1 MILTAVF
8 RLCGQFE
15 TGPTAVCDQSNVR
28 INAPIS
34 PPPEKTESIAV
45 ELMLSLFP
53 TPSSAVSGSWA
64 RCSPTPKSSPR
75 TPYFSVL
82 HTGVARAHALGPMS
96 WILKSAALLLLAEAY
111 ERTHACLLRGSTL
124 SPKPL
129 STDTNCRCRRHTRC
143 CSHQLRPQRS
153 SPGS

>member
-64 RCSPTPKSSPR
+64 RCCHAKKAHLERLLS
-75 TPYFSVL
+75 L
-82 HTGVARAHALGPMS
+82 HFILG
-96 WILKSAALLLLAEAY
+96 
-111 ERTHACLLRGSTL
+111 LRGL
-124 SPKPL
+124 A
-129 STDTNCRCRRHTRC
+129 H
-143 CSHQLRPQRS
+143 
-153 SPGS
+153 